1 MNTCKS
7 WKTMS
12 SHRQTQANRWKT
24 MSTKHLL
31 HLWLGHLC
39 NRLHIVH
46 LWNFYSPLFVDDL
59 RHLSK
64 LIAIYRN
71 PGNILYE
78 MAPMGDPKWI

>member
-1 MNTCKS
+1 MNTCEIAENHEQPSTNPGK
-7 WKTMS
+7 
-12 SHRQTQANRWKT
+12 HLKT

-46 LWNFYSPLFVDDL
+46 LWNFYGPLFVDDL

-64 LIAIYRN
+64 LIAIYRKSHKYH
-71 PGNILYE
+71 I
-78 MAPMGDPKWI
+78 